1 MEDTLICFS
10 HLRWNFVYQR
20 PQHLLSRA
28 ARNANVYFVEEP
40 IFLGSARPKLSLTKE
55 AEGVIVAVPVLPSN
69 FGESQIARL
78 QQKQVHTL
86 LLSIPQ
92 RRRIAWYYTPMALP
106 FSRHFAFDLC
116 VYDNMDELSA
126 FAGAHPDLLTLEQE
140 MFRRADIV
148 FTGGQSL
155 YDAKRSRHNNV
166 HAFPSGIDVMHFAKA
181 RMLGLMPPAD
191 QNHLPR
197 PRLGFFGVIDERM
210 DMALLSGAADL
221 RPDWHFVM
229 VGPVVKIDPATLPQ
243 GPNIHWIGGRK
254 YQELPAYLSG
264 WDVGIMPFAI
274 NKSTRYISPTK
285 TPEFLA
291 AGVPVVST
299 PVPDVVNPFGDLG
312 FVEIARTP
320 EEFIAM
326 SEQVMA
332 RPKTAWLQK
341 VDAHL
346 STMSWDLIWERMD
359 LLMQRALNQR
369 PRAVVSEEVAEVVR
383 V

>member
-1 MEDTLICFS
+1 
-10 HLRWNFVYQR
+10 
-20 PQHLLSRA
+20 
-28 ARNANVYFVEEP
+28 
-40 IFLGSARPKLSLTKE
+40 
-55 AEGVIVAVPVLPSN
+55 
-69 FGESQIARL
+69 
-78 QQKQVHTL
+78 
-86 LLSIPQ
+86 
-92 RRRIAWYYTPMALP
+92 
-106 FSRHFAFDLC
+106 
-116 VYDNMDELSA
+116 
-126 FAGAHPDLLTLEQE
+126 
-140 MFRRADIV
+140 
-148 FTGGQSL
+148 
-155 YDAKRSRHNNV
+155 
-166 HAFPSGIDVMHFAKA
+166 
-181 RMLGLMPPAD
+181 LGLMPPAD
-191 QNHLPR
+191 QNHVPR

-210 DMALLSGAADL
+210 DMALLRGAADV

-243 GPNIHWIGGRK
+243 GPNIHWIGSRK

-274 NKSTRYISPTK
+274 NQSTRYISPTK

-312 FVEIARTP
+312 LVEIARNP
-320 EEFIAM
+320 QEFIAL
-326 SEQVMA
+326 SEQLMA
-332 RPKTAWLQK
+332 RPKKAWLRK

-369 PRAVVSEEVAEVVR
+369 PRAVVSEEAAEVVR